1 MGVTADDVCTL
12 TRSECD
18 QIIVARILDVSRW
31 WVGWVRDELRT
42 RSNKRD
48 ELGSRL
54 FCDSVAQ
61 LRCAQRP
68 LHLDQEL
75 RTDDEVDVAVEPVL
89 DQASRRALAG
99 QNCRY
104 ENVRVWNDAH
114 ALCAALGPA

>member
-1 MGVTADDVCTL
+1 VCTL
-12 TRSECD
+12 TRSERD
-18 QIIVARILDVSRW
+18 QIIVARILGVYRW
-31 WVGWVRDELRT
+31 RVGWVRDELRT

-75 RTDDEVDVAVEPVL
+75 WTDDEVDVAVEPVL
-89 DQASRRALAG
+89 DQASRRVQSLLG
-99 QNCRY
+99 DSPC
-104 ENVRVWNDAH
+104 VRERRAF
-114 ALCAALGPA
+114 ARTPP